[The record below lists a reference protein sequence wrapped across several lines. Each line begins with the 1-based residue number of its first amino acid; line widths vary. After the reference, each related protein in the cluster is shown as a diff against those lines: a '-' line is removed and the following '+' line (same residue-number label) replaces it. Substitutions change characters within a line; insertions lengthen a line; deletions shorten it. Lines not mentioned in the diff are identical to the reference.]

1 MYWRVAHMCNTSY
14 VLSCVASRF
23 HLCFAFLTLSIHFSS
38 TPVLSIVVFYFF
50 FWHRHPSLFWFL
62 SPVWLC
68 QLLPSLSLLPCFY
81 PFHYFPFP
89 YFSPL
94 FPVFCISM
102 LIDSKQGFYFHV
114 HTRWAHRMLSVCL
127 YLTVF
132 RKLWPH
138 EYVCWQLQDVPLC
151 VCVFTDRV
159 NVCILGTHDSVAVA
173 LSATWG
179 PSGSVLISVEAQNGF
194 CLMSQ
199 RSHTPAAATFSKAA
213 FRDNR
218 A

>member
-14 VLSCVASRF
+14 VLLSCVASRF
-23 HLCFAFLTLSIHFSS
+23 HLCFAFLTLSFDFSS
-38 TPVLSIVVFYFF
+38 TPDLFIVVFYTF
-50 FWHRHPSLFWFL
+50 FWHSSVPFLFSLSCLVMSVAPFTLLSSLFL
-62 SPVWLC
+62 
-68 QLLPSLSLLPCFY
+68 LLPVLSFSIFFATLSCF
-81 PFHYFPFP
+81 
-89 YFSPL
+89 L
-94 FPVFCISM
+94 
-102 LIDSKQGFYFHV
+102 YFHAYWFDARV
-114 HTRWAHRMLSVCL
+114 LFSCPYALGFLCL

-194 CLMSQ
+194 CLVSQ

>member
-1 MYWRVAHMCNTSY
+1 MYWRVAHVCNTSY
-14 VLSCVASRF
+14 VLSCVASCF
-23 HLCFAFLTLSIHFSS
+23 YLCFAFLTLLFHLQH
-38 TPVLSIVVFYFF
+38 LSCLLLSFTSFF
-50 FWHRHPSLFWFL
+50 DTVIRP

-68 QLLPSLSLLPCFY
+68 QLLPSLPFLPCLYLFL
-81 PFHYFPFP
+81 YFPFP
-89 YFSPL
+89 YFLPL

-102 LIDSKQGFYFHV
+102 LIDSMQGFYFHI

-138 EYVCWQLQDVPLC
+138 EYVCWQLQNVPLC

-179 PSGSVLISVEAQNGF
+179 PSGSILISVEAQNGF

-199 RSHTPAAATFSKAA
+199 HSHTPAATTFSKAA

>member
-1 MYWRVAHMCNTSY
+1 MFYVPYTVVSLFFNTCLVY
-14 VLSCVASRF
+14 CCLLS
-23 HLCFAFLTLSIHFSS
+23 LFLTLIRPFS
-38 TPVLSIVVFYFF
+38 VF
-50 FWHRHPSLFWFL
+50 PFL
-62 SPVWLC
+62 SFGC
-68 QLLPSLSLLPCFY
+68 QLLPSLSFFPCFY
-81 PFHYFPFP
+81 FFHCFPSP

-94 FPVFCISM
+94 FSVFCIS
-102 LIDSKQGFYFHV
+102 LFIDSMQGFYFHV
-114 HTRWAHRMLSVCL
+114 HTRWAYKMLSVCL

-151 VCVFTDRV
+151 VCVLTDRV

-173 LSATWG
+173 LSSTWG